1 MVLSHY
7 VMQVSRQHGLPPV
20 YLFGVEPV
28 LDDILA
34 LLEFDMQGF
43 DLHFRDTG
51 ATHRDDQLTDRG
63 ESSAATV
70 TVRFRA
76 LAAGPIPLR
85 TQSL

>member
-1 MVLSHY
+1 MVLSQY
-7 VMQVSRQHGLPPV
+7 VMQVSRRHGLPPI
-20 YLFGVEPV
+20 YLIGVEPV
-28 LDDILA
+28 RDDILT
-34 LLEFDMQGF
+34 LQGF

-76 LAAGPIPLR
+76 
-85 TQSL
+85 

>member
-1 MVLSHY
+1 MVLSLY
-7 VMQVSRQHGLPPV
+7 VMQVSRQHGLSPI

-28 LDDILA
+28 LDGILA
-34 LLEFDMQGF
+34 LPECGMQGF

-63 ESSAATV
+63 ESSAARV

-76 LAAGPIPLR
+76 
-85 TQSL
+85 